1 MLRSLSIIVPAF
13 NEESRLPESL
23 TKLLTW
29 IKSAGLEFVEI
40 LVVDDGST
48 DGTAALVER
57 MSASIPAIRLL
68 RNGENRGKGY
78 SVKNGMAHLNGEW
91 ALVTDADLSA
101 PIEEISKLY
110 EAAIRTKSQIA
121 IGSRALNRK
130 LIGQRQPLG
139 REYAG
144 RVFNSVM
151 RFVTGL
157 PFRDT
162 QCGFKL
168 FHSTAAARIFPL
180 QQLDGFGF
188 DVEDLYIARVLGI
201 PVVEV
206 PVRWNNVEGTRVS
219 LWNGIRSFGDPIK
232 IRILHLS
239 GKYRHNKSTS
249 PAPSQG

>member
-13 NEESRLPESL
+13 NEETRLPESL
-23 TKLLTW
+23 EKLLTW
-29 IKSAGLEFVEI
+29 INGAGLEFVEI

-57 MSASIPAIRLL
+57 MSASQPAIRVV

-78 SVKNGMAHLNGEW
+78 SVKHGMSRVSGEW

-101 PIEEISKLY
+101 PIEEVGKLY
-110 EAAIRTKSQIA
+110 EAAIQTKSQIA

-151 RFVTGL
+151 RLV
-157 PFRDT
+157 
-162 QCGFKL
+162 
-168 FHSTAAARIFPL
+168 
-180 QQLDGFGF
+180 
-188 DVEDLYIARVLGI
+188 
-201 PVVEV
+201 
-206 PVRWNNVEGTRVS
+206 
-219 LWNGIRSFGDPIK
+219 
-232 IRILHLS
+232 
-239 GKYRHNKSTS
+239 
-249 PAPSQG
+249 